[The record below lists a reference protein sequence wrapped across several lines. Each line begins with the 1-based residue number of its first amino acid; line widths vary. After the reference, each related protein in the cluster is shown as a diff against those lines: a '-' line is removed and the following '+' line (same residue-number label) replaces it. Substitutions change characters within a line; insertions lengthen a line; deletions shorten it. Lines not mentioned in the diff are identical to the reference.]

1 MELSDENPLTN
12 KDRCDPKNEV
22 AFYPLFK
29 KPELKCNGYCFNGIR
44 EDEWRV
50 KIRGSDLTRK
60 SLSPVAYRETMLAFC
75 DIDTVDSGGFR
86 KNGRQN
92 AFGHIL
98 SNDRRLSRIPRID
111 S

>member
-1 MELSDENPLTN
+1 MHKLLTN

-29 KPELKCNGYCFNGIR
+29 KPRTKDERNGYCFNRIR

-60 SLSPVAYRETMLAFC
+60 FLSPVAL
-75 DIDTVDSGGFR
+75 
-86 KNGRQN
+86 
-92 AFGHIL
+92 
-98 SNDRRLSRIPRID
+98 
-111 S
+111 